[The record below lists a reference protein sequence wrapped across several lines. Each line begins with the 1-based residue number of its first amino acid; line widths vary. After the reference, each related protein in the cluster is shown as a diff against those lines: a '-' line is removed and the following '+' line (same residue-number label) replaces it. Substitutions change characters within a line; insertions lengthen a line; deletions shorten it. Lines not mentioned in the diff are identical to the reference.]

1 MRKILTAI
9 SLLTAL
15 SLSRQLHPFEW
26 PDPAAT
32 AVVGFGSPDS
42 GKPSLGIV
50 FASQGPIRH
59 IESGEIIFIADSGQ
73 GASRLQSPL
82 GSWLA
87 VDHGNSLISLYGRFR
102 EREYPALQGFIDKGS
117 LLGNSGASGW
127 STREGFYFSLY
138 DRAEQRWVNPAL
150 IIRPMK
156 DTRIPAIRSL
166 NLIARDGTVFN
177 AAGLKNLR
185 QGVYRIVVEATD
197 TQDDAPTINL
207 TPYSVIC
214 LVNGSEQ
221 GSLHLETIWTQGGI
235 RMVFRN
241 DPIPAGEI
249 YAQSPLLELGEAR
262 LTRGKAAIEIIARD
276 ITGNQRNQVYSF
288 QVD

>member
-1 MRKILTAI
+1 MRKVLTSIPLFA
-9 SLLTAL
+9 AL
-15 SLSRQLHPFEW
+15 FFSQRLYSFEW
-26 PDPAAT
+26 PDPSAT
-32 AVVGFGSPDS
+32 AIAGFGSPGS

-59 IESGEIIFIADSGQ
+59 IESGEIIFMADSGP

-87 VDHGNSLISLYGRFR
+87 VDHGNSLISMYGRFR
-102 EREYPALQGFIDKGS
+102 EREYPAVQGFIDKGS

-127 STREGFYFSLY
+127 STRDGFYFSLY
-138 DRAEQRWVNPAL
+138 DRAEQRWVNPSV

-156 DTRIPAIRSL
+156 DTRIPAIRTL

-185 QGVYRIVVEATD
+185 QGVYRIAVEATD

-207 TPYSVIC
+207 TPYSIVC

-221 GSLHLETIWTQGGI
+221 GALHLETIWTQGGI
-235 RMVFRN
+235 RMVSRN
-241 DPIPAGEI
+241 APHPAGEV

-262 LTRGKAAIEIIARD
+262 LTRGKASIEIIARD
-276 ITGNQRNQVYSF
+276 IAGNQRNQVYSF